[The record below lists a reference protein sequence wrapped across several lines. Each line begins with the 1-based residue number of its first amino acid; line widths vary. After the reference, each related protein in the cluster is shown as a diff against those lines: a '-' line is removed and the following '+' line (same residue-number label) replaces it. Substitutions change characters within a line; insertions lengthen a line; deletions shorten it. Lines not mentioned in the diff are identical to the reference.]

1 MRYHE
6 IIEAP
11 LPDDWD
17 KKMFDRSTPFKKM
30 VAYAKERATQVGR
43 GSSRVAFE
51 IPYQGRKTV
60 IKVALN
66 RKGLAQNRE
75 EARLLSDGH
84 VSSTGIVIPLI
95 DYDKDNGDNPTWIH
109 TEFANKIDQDTLN
122 RYFDAQGTWGMWD
135 IVRYLDRETGR
146 TKKSME
152 LPPAV
157 KNNPYYH
164 KLHDLVISHDL
175 PAGDFYRKANWGLYN
190 GKPVIID
197 MGYTS
202 EVQKLYRK

>member
-17 KKMFDRSTPFKKM
+17 KRMFDRSTPFKKM
-30 VAYAKERATQVGR
+30 VAYAKERAKQVGR

-66 RKGLAQNRE
+66 GKGLAQNRE
-75 EARLLSDGH
+75 EIRFLSDGYI
-84 VSSTGIVIPLI
+84 TDIDIVIPMI
-95 DYDKDNGDNPTWIH
+95 DYDKENGNNPTWIH
-109 TEFANKIDQDTLN
+109 TEFANKIDQKTLN
-122 RYFDAQGTWGMWD
+122 RFFGVEDMWL
-135 IVRYLDRETGR
+135 IVQYLNKLTGHS
-146 TKKSME
+146 KLSVD
-152 LPPAV
+152 LPPDV
-157 KNNPYYH
+157 LENPYYQD
-164 KLHDLVISHDL
+164 LHDLVISFDL
-175 PAGDFYRKANWGLYN
+175 PAGDFYRKANWGMYN

-202 EVQKLYRK
+202 EVQKLYHK

>member
-17 KKMFDRSTPFKKM
+17 KRMFDRSTPFKKM
-30 VAYAKERATQVGR
+30 VAYAKERAKQVGR

-51 IPYQGRKTV
+51 VPYQGRKTV

-66 RKGLAQNRE
+66 GKGLAQNRE

-84 VSSTGIVIPLI
+84 IANIGIAIPLI
-95 DYDKDNGDNPTWIH
+95 DYDKENGDNPTWIH
-109 TEFANKIDQDTLN
+109 TEFANKIDQTSLN
-122 RYFDAQGTWGMWD
+122 RYFGVPNLWHVT
-135 IVRYLDRETGR
+135 RYLDKLTGR
-146 TKKSME
+146 TKKSPDV
-152 LPPAV
+152 PPEV
-157 KNNPYYH
+157 EENPYFQ
-164 KLHDLVISHDL
+164 KLKDLVITYDL
-175 PAGDFYRKANWGLYN
+175 PAGDFYRKANWGMYN

-202 EVQKLYRK
+202 EVQKLYHK

>member
-30 VAYAKERATQVGR
+30 VAYAKERAMQVGR

-60 IKVALN
+60 IKVAMN
-66 RKGLAQNRE
+66 GKGLAQNRE
-75 EARLLSDGH
+75 EARLMSDGAIRN
-84 VSSTGIVIPLI
+84 GGLVIPLI
-95 DYDKDNGDNPTWIH
+95 DFDKSNGDNPTWIH
-109 TEFANKIDQDTLN
+109 TEFANKIDQNSLN
-122 RYFDAQGTWGMWD
+122 RFFDTEDMWLV
-135 IVRYLDRETGR
+135 VRYLDKLTGR
-146 TKKSME
+146 TKRSMD
-152 LPPAV
+152 LPPDV
-157 KNNPYYH
+157 LENPYYQ
-164 KLHDLVISHDL
+164 KLHDLVVNFDL
-175 PAGDFYRKANWGLYN
+175 PAGDFYRKANWGMYN

-197 MGYTS
+197 LGYTS
-202 EVQKLYRK
+202 EVQKLYKK

>member
-17 KKMFDRSTPFKKM
+17 KRMFDRSTPFKKM
-30 VAYAKERATQVGR
+30 VAYAKERAKQVGR

-66 RKGLAQNRE
+66 GKGLAQNRE

-84 VSSTGIVIPLI
+84 IASIGIVIPLI
-95 DYDKDNGDNPTWIH
+95 DLSDIYSDDS
-109 TEFANKIDQDTLN
+109 F
-122 RYFDAQGTWGMWD
+122 RYFISSMKSSYVTANTSP
-135 IVRYLDRETGR
+135 ET
-146 TKKSME
+146 
-152 LPPAV
+152 LL
-157 KNNPYYH
+157 N
-164 KLHDLVISHDL
+164 
-175 PAGDFYRKANWGLYN
+175 
-190 GKPVIID
+190 KPV
-197 MGYTS
+197 S
-202 EVQKLYRK
+202 